1 MLATVVLALLVFS
14 SVASLAGDVYSKFLE
29 LYSRTVELSLR
40 GVETSEVEDLLASAI
55 ESIESGD
62 YDRALKLMA
71 EVERCLFVL
80 EREAGPIALTKS
92 LVKYGTAAILLSIP
106 LLVYLLLPRLYIYL
120 WYETRRNWVVVGERP
135 R

>member
-1 MLATVVLALLVFS
+1 MLALLVFS